1 MHENH
6 RDLHRRLVRPAPEG
20 LSRRTLLGTA
30 GAVLAA
36 PALAQS
42 DWPNKAIRLVVP
54 FAPGGSSDVL
64 ARLIQPG
71 LGAALGQPVV
81 VENRSGAGSMLGTEF
96 VARSPADGYTLLLA
110 DLPYAIVPALQA
122 RMPYDVE
129 KDLVPVVMVG
139 AAPLLIFGH
148 PSLPARNAAE
158 FAALAKARPGHYTFG
173 SGGVGAASHMMGE
186 LFQIATG
193 TQLTHVP
200 YRGGGPAIQ
209 DLAAGNLNTV
219 FVTVASAAPQ
229 LSSGQIT
236 GLGVMSAE
244 RMRSHPTIPTFR
256 EQGIDLV
263 AEHWWGLLA
272 PARTPDPIIEKIAAA
287 MPVVLGAP
295 DMGPR
300 LEALA
305 VIPRSDGPAAFGQ
318 RIRQDIARYGE
329 IARTRGITAQ

>member
-6 RDLHRRLVRPAPEG
+6 RDLHRRLVRPAPAR
-20 LSRRTLLGTA
+20 LSRRALLGAA
-30 GAVLAA
+30 GAALAA
-36 PALAQS
+36 PALAQA
-42 DWPNKAIRLVVP
+42 DWPTRPIRLIVP

-71 LGAALGQPVV
+71 LGAALGQPGV
-81 VENRSGAGSMLGTEF
+81 VENRSGAGSMLGTEA
-96 VARSPADGYTLLLA
+96 VARSAPDGYTLLLA
-110 DLPYAIVPALQA
+110 DLPFAIVPALQA

-129 KDLVPVVMVG
+129 RDLVPVVMVG

-148 PSLPARNAAE
+148 PSLPARTAAE
-158 FAALAKARPGHYTFG
+158 FAALAKARPGHYTYG

-229 LSSGQIT
+229 LMSGQIR
-236 GLGVMSAE
+236 GLGVMANE
-244 RMRSHPTIPTFR
+244 RMRSHPDIPTFR

-272 PARTPDPIIEKIAAA
+272 PRGTPEPVVAKIAAA
-287 MPVVLGAP
+287 MPGVLT
-295 DMGPR
+295 GPGMAER

-305 VIPRSDGPAAFGQ
+305 VIARPDGPGPFGA
-318 RIRQDIARYGE
+318 RIREDIARYGQ
-329 IARTRGITAQ
+329 IARSRGITAQ

>member
-1 MHENH
+1 MHEDDC
-6 RDLHRRLVRPAPEG
+6 RLHRRMVRAAPDR
-20 LSRRTLLGTA
+20 LTRRALLGAA

-36 PALAQS
+36 PAFAQA
-42 DWPNKAIRLVVP
+42 DWPNRAIRLVVP

-71 LGAALGQPVV
+71 LGAALGQSVV
-81 VENRSGAGSMLGTEF
+81 VENRSGAGSMLGTEY

-139 AAPLLIFGH
+139 VAPLLIFGH

-158 FAALAKARPGHYTFG
+158 FAALARAQPGQYTYG

-186 LFQIATG
+186 LFQAATG
-193 TQLTHVP
+193 TRLTHVP

-236 GLGVMSAE
+236 GLGVMAAE
-244 RMRSHPTIPTFR
+244 RMPSHPDIPTFR
-256 EQGIDLV
+256 EQGIDLI

-272 PARTPDPIIEKIAAA
+272 PTRTPEPIIQKIAAA
-287 MPVVLGAP
+287 MPGVLAAAGMAQ
-295 DMGPR
+295 R
-300 LEALA
+300 LDALA
-305 VIPRSDGPAAFGQ
+305 VIPRSDGPEAFGQ
-318 RIRQDIARYGE
+318 RIRQDLARYGE

>member
-1 MHENH
+1 MHQDDC
-6 RDLHRRLVRPAPEG
+6 DLHRRMVRAAPAR
-20 LSRRTLLGTA
+20 LTRRAVLGAA
-30 GAVLAA
+30 GASLAA
-36 PALAQS
+36 PAIAQQ
-42 DWPNKAIRLVVP
+42 DWPNRAIRLIVP

-71 LGAALGQPVV
+71 LGAALGQSVV
-81 VENRSGAGSMLGTEF
+81 VENRSGAGSMLGTEA
-96 VARSPADGYTLLLA
+96 VARSAPDGYTLLLA
-110 DLPYAIVPALQA
+110 DLPYAIVPSLQS

-158 FAALAKARPGHYTFG
+158 FAALAKARPNHYTYG

-229 LSSGQIT
+229 LASGQIT

-272 PARTPDPIIEKIAAA
+272 PARTPDAIVQKIAAA
-287 MPVVLGAP
+287 MPGVLAAP
-295 DMGPR
+295 GMAER
-300 LEALA
+300 LDALA
-305 VIPRSDGPAAFGQ
+305 VIPRSDGPEAFGQ

-329 IARTRGITAQ
+329 IARSRGISAQ

>member
-1 MHENH
+1 MNANDCNLP
-6 RDLHRRLVRPAPEG
+6 RGASARLTRRA
-20 LSRRTLLGTA
+20 LLGAA
-30 GAVLAA
+30 GAVLSA
-36 PALAQS
+36 PAMAQA
-42 DWPNKAIRLVVP
+42 DWPNRSIRLVVP

-71 LGAALGQPVV
+71 LGAALGQSII
-81 VENRSGAGSMLGTEF
+81 VENRSGAGSMLGTEA
-96 VARSPADGYTLLLA
+96 VARAPADGYTLLLA
-110 DLPYAIVPALQA
+110 DLPFAIVPALQA

-129 KDLVPVVMVG
+129 RDLVPVVMVG

-158 FAALAKARPGHYTFG
+158 FAALARARPSHYTFG

-186 LFQIATG
+186 LFQIATN

-229 LSSGQIT
+229 LMSGQIRA
-236 GLGVMSAE
+236 LGVMANE
-244 RMRSHPTIPTFR
+244 RMRSHPDIPTFR

-272 PARTPDPIIEKIAAA
+272 PRGTPQGVVARIAAA
-287 MPVVLGAP
+287 IPGVLGTAE
-295 DMGPR
+295 MTPR

-305 VIPRSDGPAAFGQ
+305 VIPRSDGPAPFGE
-318 RIRQDIARYGE
+318 RIRQDIARYGQ
-329 IARTRGITAQ
+329 IARSRGITAQ

>member
-6 RDLHRRLVRPAPEG
+6 RDLYRGLVRAAPARVK
-20 LSRRTLLGTA
+20 RRALLGAA
-30 GAVLAA
+30 GAALAA
-36 PALAQS
+36 PAVAQA
-42 DWPNKAIRLVVP
+42 DWPNRPIRLIVP

-71 LGAALGQPVV
+71 LGAALGQSII
-81 VENRSGAGSMLGTEF
+81 VENRSGAGSMLGTEA

-129 KDLVPVVMVG
+129 RDLVPVVMVG
-139 AAPLLIFGH
+139 VAPLLIFAH

-158 FAALAKARPGHYTFG
+158 FAALARARPAHYTYG

-186 LFQIATG
+186 LFQIATN

-229 LSSGQIT
+229 LMSGQIR
-236 GLGVMSAE
+236 GLGVMATE
-244 RMRSHPTIPTFR
+244 RMRSHPDIPTFR

-272 PARTPDPIIEKIAAA
+272 PRGTPEAVIARIAAA
-287 MPVVLGAP
+287 MPGVLGGAG
-295 DMGPR
+295 MAER

-305 VIPRSDGPAAFGQ
+305 VIAKPDGPGPFGD
-318 RIRQDIARYGE
+318 RIRADIARYGQ
-329 IARTRGITAQ
+329 IARSRGITAQ

>member
-20 LSRRTLLGTA
+20 LRRRALLGAA

-81 VENRSGAGSMLGTEF
+81 VENRSGAGSMLGTEV
-96 VARSPADGYTLLLA
+96 VARSPADGYTLLFA

-148 PSLPARNAAE
+148 RSLPARNAAE

-244 RMRSHPTIPTFR
+244 RMRSHPDIPTFR

-272 PARTPDPIIEKIAAA
+272 PARTPDRIIERIAAA
-287 MPVVLGAP
+287 MPAVLAAP
-295 DMGPR
+295 DMAPR

-305 VIPRSDGPAAFGQ
+305 VIPRSDGPAAFGA
-318 RIRQDIARYGE
+318 RIRQDVARYGE

>member
-1 MHENH
+1 MHEDH
-6 RDLHRRLVRPAPEG
+6 RNLHRRLVRAAPPR
-20 LSRRTLLGTA
+20 LTRRALLGAA
-30 GAVLAA
+30 GAALAA
-36 PALAQS
+36 PAFAQS
-42 DWPNKAIRLVVP
+42 DWPNRPIRLVVP

-71 LGAALGQPVV
+71 LGAALGQSVI
-81 VENRSGAGSMLGTEF
+81 VENRSGAGSMLGTEY
-96 VARSPADGYTLLLA
+96 VARAPADGYTMLLA

-129 KDLVPVVMVG
+129 RDLVPVVMVG
-139 AAPLLIFGH
+139 AAPLLVFGH

-158 FAALAKARPGHYTFG
+158 FAALAKARPGHYTYG

-209 DLAAGNLNTV
+209 DLAAGNINTV

-229 LSSGQIT
+229 LISGQIRA
-236 GLGVMSAE
+236 LGVMSE
-244 RMRSHPTIPTFR
+244 QRMRSHPDIPTFR

-272 PARTPDPIIEKIAAA
+272 PARTPEAVIQRVAAA
-287 MPVVLGAP
+287 MPGVLGAAE
-295 DMGPR
+295 MGPR

-305 VIPRSDGPAAFGQ
+305 VIPRTDGPGPFAE
-318 RIRQDIARYGE
+318 RIRQDIRRYGE
-329 IARTRGITAQ
+329 IARSRGITAQ

>member
-1 MHENH
+1 MHSDD
-6 RDLHRRLVRPAPEG
+6 RDLHRQLVRAAPAR
-20 LSRRTLLGTA
+20 LNRRALLGVA
-30 GAVLAA
+30 GAALAA
-36 PALAQS
+36 PAFAQA
-42 DWPNKAIRLVVP
+42 DWPNRPIRLVVP

-71 LGAALGQPVV
+71 LGAALGQSVI
-81 VENRSGAGSMLGTEF
+81 VENRSGAGSMLGTEY

-129 KDLVPVVMVG
+129 KDLMPVVMVG

-158 FAALAKARPGHYTFG
+158 FAALAKARPGHYTYG

-193 TQLTHVP
+193 TQITHVP

-236 GLGVMSAE
+236 GLGVMSPE
-244 RMRSHPTIPTFR
+244 RMRSHPNIPTFR

-272 PARTPDPIIEKIAAA
+272 PARTPDAIVAKIAAA
-287 MPVVLGAP
+287 MPGVLAAP
-295 DMGPR
+295 GMAER
-300 LEALA
+300 LDALA
-305 VIPRSDGPAAFGQ
+305 VIPRSDGPEAFGQ
-318 RIRQDIARYGE
+318 RIRQDVARYGE
-329 IARTRGITAQ
+329 IARSRGITAQ

>member
-1 MHENH
+1 MHEDH
-6 RDLHRRLVRPAPEG
+6 RDLHRQLVRPAPQG
-20 LSRRTLLGTA
+20 LTRRAALGAA
-30 GAVLAA
+30 GGLLAA

-42 DWPNKAIRLVVP
+42 DWPTRPIRLIVP

-81 VENRSGAGSMLGTEF
+81 VENRSGAGSMLGTEA

-129 KDLVPVVMVG
+129 KDLVPVAMVG
-139 AAPLLIFGH
+139 VAPLLIFGAQA
-148 PSLPARNAAE
+148 LPARNAAE
-158 FAALAKARPGHYTFG
+158 FAALAKAQPGHFTYG

-186 LFQIATG
+186 LFQATTG

-229 LSSGQIT
+229 LASGQIR

-244 RMRSHPTIPTFR
+244 RMRSHPDIPTFR
-256 EQGIDLV
+256 EPGIDLI

-272 PARTPDPIIEKIAAA
+272 PARTPDAVIQKIAAA
-287 MPVVLGAP
+287 MPGVLAAP
-295 DMGPR
+295 DLAPR

-305 VIPRSDGPAAFGQ
+305 VIARPDGPGPFGE

-329 IARTRGITAQ
+329 IARSRGITAQ

>member
-1 MHENH
+1 
-6 RDLHRRLVRPAPEG
+6 
-20 LSRRTLLGTA
+20 
-30 GAVLAA
+30 
-36 PALAQS
+36 
-42 DWPNKAIRLVVP
+42 VP

-71 LGAALGQPVV
+71 LGAALGQPVI
-81 VENRSGAGSMLGTEF
+81 VENRSGAGSMLGTEY

-110 DLPYAIVPALQA
+110 DLPYAIVPALHA

-158 FAALAKARPGHYTFG
+158 FAALAKARPGHYTYG

-200 YRGGGPAIQ
+200 YRGGGPAIM
-209 DLAAGNLNTV
+209 DLTAGNLNTV

-229 LSSGQIT
+229 LASGQVT
-236 GLGVMSAE
+236 ALGVMAAE

-272 PARTPDPIIEKIAAA
+272 PARTPDAVIQRIAAA
-287 MPVVLGAP
+287 TPAVLGTPEMA
-295 DMGPR
+295 PR
-300 LEALA
+300 LDALA
-305 VIPRSDGPAAFGQ
+305 VIPRSDGPAAFAE
-318 RIRQDIARYGE
+318 RIREDLRRYGDIARS
-329 IARTRGITAQ
+329 RGITAQ